1 MVESGKLGPGRRFFL
16 WDTQPSH
23 LTALG
28 FFQFS
33 RLFRPLLF
41 PPGHQF
47 YGMRIAFFR
56 LIRMSNLE

>member
-16 WDTQPSH
+16 RDTQPSH
-23 LTALG
+23 LTARG

-33 RLFRPLLF
+33 RPFRPLLF

-47 YGMRIAFFR
+47 YGMRIAF
-56 LIRMSNLE
+56 SH

>member
-16 WDTQPSH
+16 RDTQPSH
-23 LTALG
+23 LTAWG

-33 RLFRPLLF
+33 RPFRPLLF